1 MKVSVTPELKDFFS
15 RHGNKSLKDSE
26 RIDVDTLYRAYSKIA
41 KEYSCNNKENGNDKG
56 NVNVLPSLQELLLNS
71 KKEVDLDQKGYNSN
85 TQENLSIME
94 ILRKRSEERKY
105 QSSIKNLSQAKY
117 TKASNNVPD
126 AFGVHYSRDILMSIN
141 ALIGLVLTFIGGFY
155 APLYM
160 GLEDLHP
167 RIFIGIGCSIVCLI
181 AEVSLFM
188 IYDIKR
194 NIKVSKVLRDDPVY
208 KYLNCKERSK
218 ATTTNIYKSGNNK
231 QSSQNKALKKGK
243 KHKTD

>member
-15 RHGNKSLKDSE
+15 RHGDKSLKDSE
-26 RIDVDTLYRAYSKIA
+26 KIDVDALYRAYSKIA
-41 KEYSCNNKENGNDKG
+41 KEYTSNKENGSSKE
-56 NVNVLPSLQELLLNS
+56 NVDDFPSLQELLLNS
-71 KKEVDLDQKGYNSN
+71 KKEVDLDQMNTDNN
-85 TQENLSIME
+85 TQQNLSIME

-126 AFGVHYSRDILMSIN
+126 AFGVHYSRDVLMSMN

-160 GLEDLHP
+160 GLDDMHT
-167 RIFIGIGCSIVCLI
+167 RIFVGIGCSIVCLI

-188 IYDIKR
+188 IYDLKR

-218 ATTTNIYKSGNNK
+218 VTNIYKPSNSK
-231 QSSQNKALKKGK
+231 QSSKNKALKKGK
-243 KHKTD
+243 KHKVD